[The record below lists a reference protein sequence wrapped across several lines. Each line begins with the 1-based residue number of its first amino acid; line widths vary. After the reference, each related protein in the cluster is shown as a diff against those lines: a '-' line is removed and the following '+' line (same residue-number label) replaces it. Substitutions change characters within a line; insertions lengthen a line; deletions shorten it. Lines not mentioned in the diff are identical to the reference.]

1 MARILLTGATG
12 YIGGETLHQLAT
24 SGAKYAIT
32 CLVRP
37 QKASLIA
44 RAYPSVR
51 IAEGD
56 LDDVEIVEKEA
67 SEADIVIHLA
77 STKHVP
83 SCNAIIRGLSTTG
96 RSAPGYW
103 IQMSGASLF
112 SAEEIKSDTYGEA
125 AGKFYDNLKDADE
138 IRSIIS
144 SSPSRVVD
152 NLVLAQQPSSIKT
165 ALVVGPLIYGRGRG
179 PGNTRSIQGP
189 ESAKYTLQQGQGFRL
204 SAGKSVWSNVHV
216 RDVGSLICLLVSA
229 ATAKKEGIWNQD
241 GIYLPENGHMAFG
254 DLTALIAKEAH
265 RQGFI
270 QSPTVEKVINP
281 ADGDEI
287 TPHAAILLGTNAK
300 LVESRARR
308 DLGWQPSGFSLEDEV
323 ADMVTREAKDLGLE
337 AHM

>member
-1 MARILLTGATG
+1 MGRVNHAHGDDGQNSPDRSNWIYWRRNSPPVGDFRREICDNVPRATP
-12 YIGGETLHQLAT
+12 E
-24 SGAKYAIT
+24 SFVD
-32 CLVRP
+32 CE
-37 QKASLIA
+37 
-44 RAYPSVR
+44 AYPSVR

-254 DLTALIAKEAH
+254 DLTA
-265 RQGFI
+265 
-270 QSPTVEKVINP
+270 
-281 ADGDEI
+281 
-287 TPHAAILLGTNAK
+287 
-300 LVESRARR
+300 
-308 DLGWQPSGFSLEDEV
+308 
-323 ADMVTREAKDLGLE
+323 
-337 AHM
+337 